1 VIRTR
6 ECLSRIQVKVKG
18 YVKENWGYP
27 FIAGFMIL
35 LFAAAVFLAAGGA
48 SLADLAEAIAVC
60 AYFALAAG
68 IVLQLAYFYKN
79 RRKNEGVILDG
90 SS

>member
-1 VIRTR
+1 MIRTR
-6 ECLSRIQVKVKG
+6 ECLGRIQVKVKG

-35 LFAAAVFLAAGGA
+35 LFAAAVFLAAGWA
-48 SLADLAEAIAVC
+48 SLAEAIAVC

-79 RRKNEGVILDG
+79 RGKNEGVILDG